1 MTYTT
6 LQDIPY
12 DDKKDW
18 LKITD
23 LENMF
28 HIYQDDKQNNCYNLN
43 ATLYVNV
50 PLEYFQ
56 LYTCDCDSTWTLLSY
71 KLYGTT
77 RLAWLLMKL
86 NEVKASEVFQLKHP
100 GDVIKYI
107 PKEIVQNI
115 VGDMNNVNT

>member
-23 LENMF
+23 LENML
-28 HIYQDDKQNNCYNLN
+28 HIYQDDKQNNYYNLN
-43 ATLYVNV
+43 NTLYVNV

-71 KLYGTT
+71 KLYSTT

-86 NEVKASEVFQLKHP
+86 NEVKTSEVFQLKHP

-107 PKEIVQNI
+107 PKEMVQNI
-115 VGDMNNVNT
+115 IGDMNNVNT

>member
-86 NEVKASEVFQLKHP
+86 NEVKASEVF
-100 GDVIKYI
+100 
-107 PKEIVQNI
+107 
-115 VGDMNNVNT
+115 